1 MERENNRFSLTKL
14 LFVFL
19 VHKHSEAAAEVFYKI
34 NILKN
39 FEKFTGNH
47 LYQSLFF
54 KKIAHLRPLSCFL
67 SCLHFTIIKTS
78 TETVYSWNYIF
89 IF

>member
-19 VHKHSEAAAEVFYKI
+19 VHKHSEAATEAFYKI

-39 FEKFTGNH
+39 FEKFTGNY

-54 KKIAHLRPLSCFL
+54 NKIAHLRPLSCFL
-67 SCLHFTIIKTS
+67 FDCPSFH
-78 TETVYSWNYIF
+78 VYTLPS
-89 IF
+89 